1 MLPGLLRAMPREAVA
16 ARVAAAAVGGFDG
29 RRNRMGL
36 DPLFGELPVDDVMIG
51 LAGRERPDVH
61 QQEISYALGDALGL
75 LDPVHA
81 AQVDHLA
88 APGSP
93 PRCSRQAAGIPSAYI
108 LGGHACR
115 RMRGPGRDGRQ
126 GPLRDGCLPP
136 KLRRWT
142 LCGRGPLR
150 GRCLTYSDDSSGG
163 RLSIEG

>member
-75 LDPVHA
+75 LDAVHA

-93 PRCSRQAAGIPSAYI
+93 PRCSA
-108 LGGHACR
+108 
-115 RMRGPGRDGRQ
+115 
-126 GPLRDGCLPP
+126 
-136 KLRRWT
+136 KLREFHRPTFWAGT
-142 LCGRGPLR
+142 RAGGCGVPA
-150 GRCLTYSDDSSGG
+150 
-163 RLSIEG
+163 EMV